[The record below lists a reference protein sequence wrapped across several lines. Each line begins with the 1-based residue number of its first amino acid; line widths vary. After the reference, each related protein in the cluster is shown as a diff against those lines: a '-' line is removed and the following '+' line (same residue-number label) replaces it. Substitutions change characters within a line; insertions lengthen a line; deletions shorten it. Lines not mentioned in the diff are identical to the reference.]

1 MGEEIKDTP
10 KPLTDTEKV
19 KLYEQNGIAKLYYSL
34 NRKANEMGDL
44 MNKHNLGTM
53 TIDDPKD
60 KTFDRLKV
68 IWNDATSL
76 ATAVTELGKIAKIT
90 GDEKEDVN
98 NKPFVDTIAESRR

>member
-1 MGEEIKDTP
+1 MPEDIKDTP
-10 KPLTDTEKV
+10 KPLTDAEKV

-76 ATAVTELGKIAKIT
+76 ATAVTDLGKIAKIT
-90 GDEKEDVN
+90 GNEDADVS
-98 NKPFVDTIAESRR
+98 NKPFVDTIATSRK

>member
-1 MGEEIKDTP
+1 MADEIKDTP
-10 KPLTDTEKV
+10 KPLTDAEKV
-19 KLYEQNGIAKLYYSL
+19 RLYEQNGIAKLYYSL

-76 ATAVTELGKIAKIT
+76 ATAVTDLGKIAKIT
-90 GDEKEDVN
+90 GNEEEDVS
-98 NKPFVDTIAESRR
+98 NKPFVDTIADSRR

>member
-1 MGEEIKDTP
+1 MAEEIKDI
-10 KPLTDTEKV
+10 KKVLTDTEKV

-90 GDEKEDVN
+90 GNEEEDIN
-98 NKPFVDTIAESRR
+98 NKPFVETIADARK